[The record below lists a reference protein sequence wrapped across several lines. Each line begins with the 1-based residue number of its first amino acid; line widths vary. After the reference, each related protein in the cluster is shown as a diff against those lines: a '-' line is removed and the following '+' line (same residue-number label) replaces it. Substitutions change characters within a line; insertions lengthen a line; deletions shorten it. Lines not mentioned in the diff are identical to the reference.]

1 VRNVHILRLLT
12 LRSYIHR
19 VPPEMAQRWLDA
31 LLSGV
36 RDAKARRDK
45 EMLWETHRLSKLSYY
60 RARAKTCYTS
70 NIFQLF
76 TGLLV
81 VFR

>member
-1 VRNVHILRLLT
+1 MSITLHLLT

-19 VPPEMAQRWLDA
+19 APPEMAQIWLNA
-31 LLSGV
+31 LMKGV
-36 RDAKARRDK
+36 RDSKVRR
-45 EMLWETHRLSKLSYY
+45 EHQMLWETHKHSMLSYY
-60 RARAKTCYTS
+60 RARAKTCYNS
-70 NIFQLF
+70 NIFQLV